1 MDKIKRQQMNE
12 CPLLSFILFALI
24 SMMSQLLAIISAAQE
39 LRGEPKAPDEF
50 NEALILLVGISWWF
64 LFLGGISLASS
75 PTTE

>member
-39 LRGEPKAPDEF
+39 LRGEPKART
-50 NEALILLVGISWWF
+50 NS
-64 LFLGGISLASS
+64 
-75 PTTE
+75 TRR